1 MATTTEATLARS
13 TGSEAQALLS
23 IRNIAKSFGKNP
35 VLRDIS
41 LQIAEGEFLTI
52 L

>member
-1 MATTTEATLARS
+1 MS
-13 TGSEAQALLS
+13 
-23 IRNIAKSFGKNP
+23 

-52 L
+52 LGRKRLGQDDAVAHHRGFRDR